1 MARRPR
7 GRDFL
12 WLVLA
17 SGLVLVSRLPF
28 LTPGYGADP
37 DAWRTASAVRLIAET
52 GRYHES
58 HSPGHPVQEWV
69 GSLLWQTG
77 PQGLNGA
84 TAVASALSALF
95 FGLACLELGAGA
107 WSALAALALAFAPIV
122 YIHSVDAMDYVWA
135 LCFSMAALWLALS
148 GRWVFA
154 GIALGLAIGSRI
166 TAGLLLIPLLLLGAN
181 ERKTWGGVGAFVIL
195 SLGIGAA
202 MYVPNFLQHGM
213 QIFALTPAPYPPLSR
228 LLQDTTLELWGTI
241 GGLGVA
247 VAIVASL
254 LGRPVVGVLK
264 SHREWIACAVL
275 SILLYLVAFLR
286 LPDEP
291 AYLIPVVPFVVLV
304 LARLARPALFAAA
317 CACILVS
324 PYFLDLGRPDGAPA
338 RSGEIPLPGGQPLVI
353 LRPSEGALFVD
364 RRQRKTGMRNGIG
377 IVTAIRNLKAPAAV
391 VVASW
396 LPQVEV
402 MSHDTRPEG
411 VRLVEYVRAGEADS
425 LLRRG
430 TTVYYV
436 PGTEAGSLYYEH
448 VDLASI
454 GARPLPYE
462 PTP

>member
-1 MARRPR
+1 
-7 GRDFL
+7 
-12 WLVLA
+12 
-17 SGLVLVSRLPF
+17 
-28 LTPGYGADP
+28 
-37 DAWRTASAVRLIAET
+37 
-52 GRYHES
+52 
-58 HSPGHPVQEWV
+58 
-69 GSLLWQTG
+69 
-77 PQGLNGA
+77 
-84 TAVASALSALF
+84 
-95 FGLACLELGAGA
+95 
-107 WSALAALALAFAPIV
+107 
-122 YIHSVDAMDYVWA
+122 
-135 LCFSMAALWLALS
+135 
-148 GRWVFA
+148 
-154 GIALGLAIGSRI
+154 
-166 TAGLLLIPLLLLGAN
+166 
-181 ERKTWGGVGAFVIL
+181 
-195 SLGIGAA
+195 

-324 PYFLDLGRPDGAPA
+324 PYFLDLGHPDGAPA